1 VNTELQTSKSILQTM
16 TPYYD
21 IYHIRLRRL
30 CAVYGSQCLLITYH
44 HGQSFVHV
52 DLRTLCVV
60 SLSIRRYTTV

>member
-1 VNTELQTSKSILQTM
+1 M

-30 CAVYGSQCLLITYH
+30 CAVYGSQCLLIAYH